1 MKYTVRELAQWVVDH
16 KVKHHGEL
24 RTIYYW
30 EILMRDPEKA
40 EKVEQTVINYCNMIH
55 DSRRQTETIQKL
67 IVGFLKSQGT
77 RYTSTVGEIYDAVF
91 PMLPLLPGEKDYKD
105 DDTHWHWRSII
116 QWELHHLEEDKKI
129 VHLDRDAYMIA

>member
-30 EILMRDPEKA
+30 ELLMRDPEKA

-55 DSRRQTETIQKL
+55 DEGRLISTIQNL
-67 IVGFLKSQGT
+67 ILGYLKSEG
-77 RYTSTVGEIYDAVF
+77 RHHTSTVSDIYDAVF

-105 DDTHWHWRSII
+105 DATHWHWRSII
-116 QWELHHLEEDKKI
+116 SWELFHLEESRKI
-129 VHLDRDAYMIA
+129 LHLDRDAYMIA